1 MDPLRS
7 GPDWDSHESVGR
19 NKECL
24 FVGAISGES
33 PRNDACRQSTS
44 LRILNRD
51 DYRISWQVVAMQK
64 LTPEDE
70 MLDLEARCLLLEDD
84 IAKKQEAVR
93 LLKQR
98 YERPLM
104 AFLGEL
110 FGDIEAD
117 ERAMVVNDALL
128 EIYRRSVKGTLD
140 ANNELSG
147 LLFTVAKR
155 RGIDRRRRNSRR
167 IPVGSKLAEN
177 VGDYLKDTGT
187 GSDWRLAVIMEHAAA
202 ITDEFRAFVR
212 TLTAPQ
218 QKRVASVMAD
228 ALPDWMTDREI
239 ADDVFERFGV
249 HVSQLEVKGAKQALM
264 KKFREL
270 MKKKR
275 Q

>member
-1 MDPLRS
+1 
-7 GPDWDSHESVGR
+7 
-19 NKECL
+19 
-24 FVGAISGES
+24 
-33 PRNDACRQSTS
+33 
-44 LRILNRD
+44 
-51 DYRISWQVVAMQK
+51 MQD

-70 MLDLEARCLLLEDD
+70 MLDLEARCLLLDD
-84 IAKKQEAVR
+84 DFAKKQEAVR
-93 LLKQR
+93 ILKQR
-98 YERPLM
+98 YARPLM
-104 AFLGEL
+104 GFLGEL
-110 FGDIEAD
+110 FGDLEVD

-128 EIYRRSVKGTLD
+128 EIYRRSIKGTLD

-155 RGIDRRRRNSRR
+155 RAIDRRRRSSRR

-177 VGDYLKDTGT
+177 VGDYLKDSTT
-187 GSDWRLAVIMEHAAA
+187 GSDWRLAVIMERAGA

-212 TLTAPQ
+212 TITAPQ
-218 QKRVASVMAD
+218 QRRVASVVAD

-239 ADDVFERFGV
+239 AGEIFERFEV

-264 KKFREL
+264 NKFRDL